1 MSAPVSVT
9 LSLLMQEI
17 RGAEMWWR
25 CGGHHSAYRVWE
37 SKEADKK
44 NTNNERGDLRS
55 KDSEIS
61 DLKSELGGVK
71 KQLDEITNV
80 TQVTG
85 PSMGSNSG
93 HSQAMSFGRM
103 AGLRGTMLPRW
114 GNVFLSCQADEDG
127 CIRHLPCPEWEH
139 TLGTMLPS
147 LTHWA
152 VGCSHEVRSDRKI
165 MHCGRARP
173 RDHSNGG
180 AGVTLRSRGRSQT
193 FLVDKTRNLSTRTSR
208 AGLRAASFNRIA
220 ISQLVTHA
228 EHQHGGQET
237 RNRAHNLRGG
247 GSSGVFFDFEI

>member
-1 MSAPVSVT
+1 MGEKSPAPEEEQKCGVSLFPFLIAIV
-9 LSLLMQEI
+9 LSRHLMHYKPA
-17 RGAEMWWR
+17 GR

-127 CIRHLPCPEWEH
+127 CIRHLPCPE
-139 TLGTMLPS
+139 
-147 LTHWA
+147 
-152 VGCSHEVRSDRKI
+152 VRILVCDRSI
-165 MHCGRARP
+165 IEFC
-173 RDHSNGG
+173 
-180 AGVTLRSRGRSQT
+180 
-193 FLVDKTRNLSTRTSR
+193 
-208 AGLRAASFNRIA
+208 
-220 ISQLVTHA
+220 
-228 EHQHGGQET
+228 
-237 RNRAHNLRGG
+237 
-247 GSSGVFFDFEI
+247 